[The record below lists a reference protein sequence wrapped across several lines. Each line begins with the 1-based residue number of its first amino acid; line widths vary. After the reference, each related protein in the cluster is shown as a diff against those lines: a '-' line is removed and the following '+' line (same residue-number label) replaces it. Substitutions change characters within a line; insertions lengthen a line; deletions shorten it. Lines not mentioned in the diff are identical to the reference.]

1 MTSGIVRTAISGRRL
16 PGWDVVSSKTID
28 LVEGIALKR
37 RIEANP
43 VIFRVD
49 PQEDGTY
56 DVEASD
62 GGAPSFLVACEA
74 WPRVLISF
82 RTEAESEAWIT
93 KLKGII
99 N

>member
-1 MTSGIVRTAISGRRL
+1 MTSGIARTAISGRRL

-43 VIFRVD
+43 VIFRVV
-49 PQEDGTY
+49 PEEDGPY